1 MVHIYEPTAPSEV
14 PMDENEIIDDAAPA
28 KGRTSSMHIPEI
40 DVSEAPEPAGVDPSL
55 IPEIDDA
62 PQSEV
67 PDEEPA
73 AEATPRTTYVRR
85 RAPRRTQE
93 AIDDLAEDDSPIEY
107 AHESNIAVGG
117 MIADR
122 KYRRARSDISQIQ
135 TNNRYGQYLEIPK
148 GRRSIFAK
156 RERSRRRKS
165 ALAAIVVVGILAIV
179 AYIVWQIMLRISF

>member
-14 PMDENEIIDDAAPA
+14 PMDENELLDDAAPA

-40 DVSEAPEPAGVDPSL
+40 NVDETPEPAGIDPSL
-55 IPEIDDA
+55 IPEIDA
-62 PQSEV
+62 PMQSEE
-67 PDEEPA
+67 PASEPA
-73 AEATPRTTYVRR
+73 AETAPRTSYVRR

-93 AIDDLAEDDSPIEY
+93 AIDDLAEDDNPVEY
-107 AHESNIAVGG
+107 SHESNIAVGG

-135 TNNRYGQYLEIPK
+135 KNNRYGQYLEIPK